1 MSHKSKQISPNS
13 HNNSSKIPNTGHIV
27 EIVASIVQS
36 LNTLVDIIDNS
47 SFKNPGKTVKKIE
60 KTSDAV
66 LKSINILGDTV
77 GLIQSELS
85 TSKSSSSNTK
95 STASIL
101 SNPYEFIKSIKE
113 KKLYKSKEPN
123 LILHFYNI
131 VSLLAQ
137 IGDLQIDSKHIK
149 QLIKNTKD
157 VLSDVINLT
166 IYVNKKAAKYNTLN
180 KTALA
185 FLKTMPATWD
195 LLAKSIDSIQL
206 FCVKCK
212 QLDPKVLKEQINN
225 IMKIYSYLMFGCVLL
240 ISITGIK
247 SGLTP
252 RYVDFISGL
261 TVSIVNM
268 LIVLT
273 YLTIQLSVNLDKIGQ
288 HRRGIRRG
296 IKAFSLI
303 FGRKRLFR
311 RTLVST
317 IMDIELP
324 EELKKKT
331 IELVIIAKWF
341 LILTYATYGI
351 AIAISMMGKML
362 ITTIW
367 GLWVMKRIIIRII
380 DILTDKKVKATK
392 STKEKTIELVII
404 AKWFLILT
412 YATYGIAIAISMMG
426 KMLITTIWGLW
437 VMKRIIIHI
446 IDILT
451 DKKVKVTKSTKEKAS
466 EIAIIVGL
474 FTTLSF
480 IMAPLALIGLL
491 GGLSIYFAVLFMG
504 LSIKYLVRVFVFVN
518 KANNQKAL
526 AKASGNLGLLKAAN
540 VILLSIITDTI
551 LCFSKLSIGTKEI
564 ENIGMT
570 IAVCSVLL
578 FIMIYT
584 MNILGSRRVK
594 KIVTKSQ
601 RTIATLLSIVTAL
614 TALLNAMVSATKNLT
629 IKKTLY
635 VVLFLFVVI
644 TSLIALCWV
653 VGRKRVKKLLSS
665 TGASV
670 ILLTAIIEGFAK
682 VMKNM
687 EELTS
692 KIDFK
697 KMTNDVMWLSFTIL
711 ILLGFFIVVGFIAK
725 QSFKQVAKS
734 ILVIGMMTLCV
745 GSILI
750 ISYAL
755 MLISRMPVDP
765 KNIGCVLLSILM
777 LTGTMIVFGLIPSWL
792 LLPALVIAS
801 MMTLISIALISMC
814 VSLVIL
820 AKFDINTLEKA
831 KENAV
836 KVFEVTSEII
846 RGFMYTSVLPENKS
860 DNKFSRVMQFIGGSI
875 AQIVEAFSCM
885 VTILFMMVAIVAIM
899 IIAAM
904 LEMIQDI
911 KLNPKKIKEN
921 IQKIFD
927 IVNQIIQ
934 FLVDPESDINK
945 NEPENK
951 GVIGTLLGWFSPNLV
966 HIWDAICVFV
976 FLLMAV
982 LVVGAILA
990 VGNMLEHIQKL
1001 NINST
1006 DITAVVNDLF
1016 SCVKLLNDK
1025 LAGKETVEGA
1035 PEAKEEDTGFL
1046 NTVGNIF
1053 GNIIEGAVDF
1063 FKRIGGYISIIR
1075 AMVVIGALYFLSKS
1089 LNFIQTIDINE
1100 DAIKAKTDLILNTYN
1115 SVCET
1120 INGKKLNTCDEKS
1133 FTTKTK
1139 QLNTFINSI
1148 QKFADAT
1155 NDIDAA
1161 NVKPFMD
1168 VMDKACSIDVDSV
1181 KTVTKLFEQMTRFS
1195 TSINGN
1201 IKMLADT
1208 LSGDLL
1214 DAIKE
1219 LNDCLGQSKDVV
1231 VENNVNSSDIGKTEG
1246 EVIKE
1251 QNKETKEYTKANTD
1265 LSEVTDRMDQIKTSL
1280 KQLQIALDDI
1290 KSGTNGFSFR

>member
-324 EELKKKT
+324 EELKK
-331 IELVIIAKWF
+331 
-341 LILTYATYGI
+341 
-351 AIAISMMGKML
+351 
-362 ITTIW
+362 
-367 GLWVMKRIIIRII
+367 
-380 DILTDKKVKATK
+380 
-392 STKEKTIELVII
+392 KTIELVII